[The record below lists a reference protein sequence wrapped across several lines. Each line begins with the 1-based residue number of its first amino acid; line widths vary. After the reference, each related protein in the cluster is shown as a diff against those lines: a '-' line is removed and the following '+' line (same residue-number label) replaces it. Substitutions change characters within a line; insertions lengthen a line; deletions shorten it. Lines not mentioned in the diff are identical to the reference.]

1 MRIGFLGTGIMG
13 GPMARNLAAAGH
25 DVRAWNRSREKAEGI
40 GATVTGTAAEAVADA
55 ELMVTMLADGPTVE
69 AVMREAA
76 RSSVPGTVWAQTSTV
91 GIDWTR
97 RLAELAGEYGLVF
110 VDAPVLGTRAPA
122 EQGQLVV
129 LLAGPEGARHACEA
143 ALPAVARKLVWL
155 GQEIGSAS
163 ALKLVLNH
171 WIINSVEN
179 VAETIAYAQSLGV
192 DPERFLEAIACGNM
206 DMPYAHMKTGAIV
219 SGDLQPSFTLRLAA
233 KDVELILD
241 AAHSAGVDLGIA
253 PVTLERMARSIE
265 LGHGHED
272 MAATYYATRPDG
284 RSERS

>member
-25 DVRAWNRSREKAEGI
+25 DVRAWNRSREKAEGL
-40 GATVTGTAAEAVADA
+40 GATVTGTPADAVVDA
-55 ELMVTMLADGPTVE
+55 ELVVTMLADGPTVE
-69 AVMREAA
+69 AVMREAGP
-76 RSSVPGTVWAQTSTV
+76 SSVPGTVWTQTSTV

-97 RLAELAGEYGLVF
+97 RLAELAGEQGLVF

-122 EQGQLVV
+122 KQGQLVV
-129 LLAGPEGARHACEA
+129 LLAGPDGARHVCETV
-143 ALPAVARKLVWL
+143 LPAVARKLVWL
-155 GQEIGSAS
+155 GERIGSAS

-179 VAETIAYAQSLGV
+179 VAETIAYAQGLGV
-192 DPERFLEAIACGNM
+192 DPEQFLEAIAGGNM

-241 AAHSAGVDLGIA
+241 AAADAGVDLGVA
-253 PVTLERMARSIE
+253 AVTHERMARAIE
-265 LGHGHED
+265 LGHGDED
-272 MAATYYATRPDG
+272 MAATYYATRPEG
-284 RSERS
+284 GN

>member
-1 MRIGFLGTGIMG
+1 VRIGFLGTGIMG

-25 DVRAWNRSREKAEGI
+25 DVRAWNRSREKAEGL
-40 GATVTGTAAEAVADA
+40 GATVTGTAGEAVAGA
-55 ELMVTMLADGPTVE
+55 ELVVTMLADGPTVE
-69 AVMREAA
+69 RVMREAA
-76 RSSVPGTVWAQTSTV
+76 PSAVPGTVWAQTSTV

-97 RLAELAGEYGLVF
+97 RLAELASEHGLVF

-122 EQGQLVV
+122 EEGQLVV
-129 LLAGPEGARHACEA
+129 LLAGPAGARHVCET

-155 GQEIGSAS
+155 GEEIGSAS

-179 VAETIAYAQSLGV
+179 VAETIAYAQSLDV
-192 DPERFLEAIACGNM
+192 DPGRFLEAIAGGNM

-241 AAHSAGVDLGIA
+241 AAAETGVDLGVA
-253 PVTLERMARSIE
+253 AVTRERMERAIE
-265 LGHGHED
+265 LGHGDED
-272 MAATYYATRPDG
+272 MAATYYATKPDG
-284 RSERS
+284 ERS